1 LKIMAG
7 LRRSP
12 GFPAMI
18 VDVPRPPRV
27 VSLYRYP
34 VKSLTGES
42 VTRLEVDQRG
52 CVGDRQWSVRTE
64 AGKIGSGKNSQRFA
78 AIPGLLD
85 VRAFERDGRVAV
97 TFPDGSSCFVD
108 DAEAAARLSQ
118 YVGQPV
124 SFASETSVSHFDDGP
139 ISLIGQASVDAVTE
153 EQQDEVDPARF
164 RANIHLATAAGPFV
178 EDAWLGRQLRIGT
191 ATVQVEMTSPRCV
204 MVNMATADLPAQ
216 PGNLTAIG
224 RINNACLGVIAKVM
238 TPGVISLGDEL
249 TIS

>member
-1 LKIMAG
+1 
-7 LRRSP
+7 
-12 GFPAMI
+12 MI
-18 VDVPRPPRV
+18 LDVPHSPRV

-42 VTRLEVDQRG
+42 VTRLELDRRG

-85 VRAFERDGRVAV
+85 VRAYERDGRVAV
-97 TFPDGSSCFVD
+97 TFPDGTSCFVD
-108 DAEAAARLSQ
+108 DAEAAARLSR

-124 SFASETSVSHFDDGP
+124 RFASETTSVSHFDDGP
-139 ISLIGQASVDAVTE
+139 VSLIGRPSVDAVTE
-153 EQQDEVDPARF
+153 EQQQEVDPARF
-164 RANIHLATAAGPFV
+164 RANIHLATAGPFV
-178 EDAWLGRQLRIGT
+178 EDAWLGRQLQIGT
-191 ATVQVEMTSPRCV
+191 AVVHVEMTSPRCV
-204 MVNMATADLPAQ
+204 MVNMATADLAEQ

-224 RINNACLGVIAKVM
+224 RINNACLGVIATVI
-238 TPGVISLGDEL
+238 TPGTISLGDEL

>member
-1 LKIMAG
+1 
-7 LRRSP
+7 
-12 GFPAMI
+12 MI
-18 VDVPRPPRV
+18 VDVPHSPHV

-64 AGKIGSGKNSQRFA
+64 ADKIGSGKNSRRFA

-85 VRAFERDGRVAV
+85 VRACERDGRVAV
-97 TFPDGSSCFVD
+97 TFPDGSRCFVD
-108 DAEAAARLSQ
+108 EAEAATRLSQ

-124 SFASETSVSHFDDGP
+124 TFASETSVTHFDDGP
-139 ISLIGQASVDAVTE
+139 ISLIGRASVDALTE
-153 EQQDEVDPARF
+153 EQQDDVDPARF
-164 RANIHLATAAGPFV
+164 RANIHLATAGRFV
-178 EDAWLGRQLRIGT
+178 EDSWLGRQLQIGT
-191 ATVQVEMTSPRCV
+191 AVVGVEMTSPRCV
-204 MVNMATADLPAQ
+204 MINMATADLPEQ

-224 RINNACLGVIAKVM
+224 RINNACLGIIAKVI
-238 TPGVISLGDEL
+238 TPGTISLGDEL